1 MSTEKKSQDKKP
13 TGLDDQAVADYLL
26 ANPDFLMER
35 RKLLTQ
41 LNIPH
46 PAGGAV
52 SLVERQVEVLRQ
64 ENRKLEQRLV
74 DWMEI
79 ARSNDRLLAHLHELA
94 IAILSE
100 EGLEKRLEVLIQQL
114 NSDFGA
120 DEAVLVRV
128 GNGHGAAHIRY
139 LPRTDDGLDGILET
153 LESGRPMCRPLSEKR
168 RERLF
173 PGNKRLTSAAFVPL
187 GVGAGNGIL
196 VLASNEPRH
205 FHPSLDTTYLARLGE
220 LVTAALAARPA

>member
-1 MSTEKKSQDKKP
+1 MSTDKSKKP
-13 TGLDDQAVADYLL
+13 GNNQLDAQAVADYLL

-41 LNIPH
+41 LEIPH
-46 PAGGAV
+46 PSGGAV

-94 IAILSE
+94 IAVLSASD
-100 EGLEKRLEVLIQQL
+100 LQTRIEVLMRHL
-114 NSDFGA
+114 KSDFGA
-120 DEAVLVRV
+120 DDAVLVRV
-128 GNGHGAAHIRY
+128 GQGHDADNVHY
-139 LPRTDDGLDGILET
+139 LTKTDAGLDGILET

-173 PGNKRLTSAAFVPL
+173 PSNKRLTSAAFVPL
-187 GVGAGNGIL
+187 GVGAANGIL
-196 VLASNEPRH
+196 VLASKEPRH

-220 LVTAALAARPA
+220 LVTAALAARTA

>member
-1 MSTEKKSQDKKP
+1 MTTEKKDRES
-13 TGLDDQAVADYLL
+13 GALDAQAVADYLL
-26 ANPDFLMER
+26 AHPDFLRER

-46 PAGGAV
+46 PAGGGAV

-79 ARSNDRLLAHLHELA
+79 ARANDRLLAHLHELA
-94 IAILSE
+94 IAILGE
-100 EGLEKRLEVLIQQL
+100 ADLEQRLEVLTRKL
-114 NSDFGA
+114 HSDFGA

-128 GNGHGAAHIRY
+128 GKGHDGAHVRY
-139 LPRTDDGLDGILET
+139 LERTDAGCDGILET

-173 PGNKRLTSAAFVPL
+173 PGNKRLASAAFVPL
-187 GVGAGNGIL
+187 GVGAANGFL
-196 VLASNEPRH
+196 ALASNDPKH

-220 LVTAALAARPA
+220 LVTAALAARTA

>member
-1 MSTEKKSQDKKP
+1 MSTDKKP
-13 TGLDDQAVADYLL
+13 PKKTALDAQAVADYLL
-26 ANPDFLMER
+26 AHPDFLRDR

-41 LNIPH
+41 LSIPH

-79 ARSNDRLLAHLHELA
+79 ARVNDRLLAHLHALA
-94 IAILSE
+94 IALLGE
-100 EGLEKRLEVLIQQL
+100 ADPERRLDVLTQRL
-114 NSDFGA
+114 HSDFGTDA
-120 DEAVLVRV
+120 AVLVRL
-128 GNGHGAAHIRY
+128 GHGHDGTHVRY
-139 LPRTDDGLDGILET
+139 LLRTDAGCEGILGT
-153 LESGRPMCRPLSEKR
+153 LESGQPMCRPLSEKR

-173 PGNKRLTSAAFVPL
+173 PGNKRLASAAFVAL
-187 GVGAGNGIL
+187 DDGAAGGFL
-196 VLASNEPRH
+196 TLASNDPKH

-220 LVTAALAARPA
+220 LASAALAARSL

>member
-1 MSTEKKSQDKKP
+1 LSTESKAPKKKP
-13 TGLDDQAVADYLL
+13 AGLDDQAVADYLL
-26 ANPDFLMER
+26 AHPDFLKDR

-94 IAILSE
+94 IAILNA
-100 EGLEKRLEVLIQQL
+100 EGLENRLAVLIQQL
-114 NSDFGA
+114 NEDFGA
-120 DEAVLVRV
+120 DEALLVRV
-128 GNGHGAAHIRY
+128 GNGHGSENLRY
-139 LPRTDDGLDGILET
+139 LPRNDAGIDGILET

-187 GVGAGNGIL
+187 GVGAANGIL
-196 VLASNEPRH
+196 VLASKEPRH
-205 FHPSLDTTYLARLGE
+205 FHPSLDTTYLSRLGE
-220 LVTAALAARPA
+220 LVTAALTARSA

>member
-1 MSTEKKSQDKKP
+1 MSTEKKTPKK
-13 TGLDDQAVADYLL
+13 TALDAQTVADYLL
-26 ANPDFLMER
+26 AHPDFLRSR

-41 LNIPH
+41 LSIPH

-79 ARSNDRLLAHLHELA
+79 ARANDRLLAHLHELA
-94 IAILSE
+94 ITLLA
-100 EGLEKRLEVLIQQL
+100 EGDPKRRLDALTQRL
-114 NSDFGA
+114 HSNFGA
-120 DEAVLVRV
+120 DDAVLVRL
-128 GNGHGAAHIRY
+128 GKGHDGAHVRY
-139 LPRTDDGLDGILET
+139 LLRTDAGCEGIMGT
-153 LESGRPMCRPLSEKR
+153 LESGQPMCRPLSEKR

-173 PGNKRLTSAAFVPL
+173 PGNKRLASAAFVAL
-187 GVGAGNGIL
+187 GVGAADSFL
-196 VLASNEPRH
+196 TLASNDPKH

-220 LVTAALAARPA
+220 LVSAALAVRSS

>member
-1 MSTEKKSQDKKP
+1 LSTENKSTEKRTS
-13 TGLDDQAVADYLL
+13 GLSDQAVADYLL
-26 ANPDFLMER
+26 AHPDFLMDR

-46 PAGGAV
+46 SAGGAV

-94 IAILSE
+94 IAILNE

-114 NSDFGA
+114 NEDFGA
-120 DEAVLVRV
+120 DEAVLIRV
-128 GNGHGAAHIRY
+128 GNGHAGANIRY
-139 LPRTDDGLDGILET
+139 LPRNDDGLDGILET

-173 PGNKRLTSAAFVPL
+173 PGNKRLTSTAFVPL
-187 GVGAGNGIL
+187 GVGAANGIL
-196 VLASNEPRH
+196 VLGSNEPRH

>member
-1 MSTEKKSQDKKP
+1 MSTEKKP
-13 TGLDDQAVADYLL
+13 EAPALDAQAVADYLL
-26 ANPDFLMER
+26 AHPDFLVER
-35 RKLLTQ
+35 RKLLAQ
-41 LNIPH
+41 LTIPH

-79 ARSNDRLLAHLHELA
+79 ARTNDRLLAHLHELA
-94 IAILSE
+94 IAVLSE
-100 EGLEKRLEVLIQQL
+100 TGLEERLAVLMRQL
-114 NSDFGA
+114 REDFGA
-120 DEAVLVRV
+120 DEALLARLGKGHDGEHVRYFD
-128 GNGHGAAHIRY
+128 R
-139 LPRTDDGLDGILET
+139 DDGALDGVLET
-153 LESGRPMCRPLSEKR
+153 LESGQPLCRPMSEKR

-187 GVGAGNGIL
+187 GVGASNGVL

-220 LVTAALAARPA
+220 LVTAALAARTA

>member
-1 MSTEKKSQDKKP
+1 MNTERKDRGSH
-13 TGLDDQAVADYLL
+13 TLDDQAVADYLL
-26 ANPDFLMER
+26 AHPDFLRDR

-41 LNIPH
+41 LSIPH
-46 PAGGAV
+46 PSGGAV

-79 ARSNDRLLAHLHELA
+79 ARANDRLLAHLHELA
-94 IAILSE
+94 IAVLG
-100 EGLEKRLEVLIQQL
+100 EGELEQRLEVLTQKL
-114 NSDFGA
+114 HSDFGA
-120 DEAVLVRV
+120 EEVVLVRV
-128 GNGHGAAHIRY
+128 GNGHDGAHIRY
-139 LPRTDDGLDGILET
+139 LQRNDAGCDGLLET
-153 LESGRPMCRPLSEKR
+153 LESGRPLCRPLSEKR

-187 GVGAGNGIL
+187 GVGAANGFL
-196 VLASNEPRH
+196 ALASNDPKH

-220 LVTAALAARPA
+220 LVTAALAARTV

>member
-1 MSTEKKSQDKKP
+1 MSTEKKSPEKK
-13 TGLDDQAVADYLL
+13 TGGIDAQAVADYLL
-26 ANPDFLMER
+26 AHPDFLVER
-35 RKLLTQ
+35 RKLLT
-41 LNIPH
+41 LLHIPH

-79 ARSNDRLLAHLHELA
+79 ARANDRLLAHLHEMA
-94 IAILSE
+94 IAILAE
-100 EGLEKRLEVLIQQL
+100 EGLEKRLDVLIRQL

-120 DEAVLVRV
+120 DEALLVRV
-128 GNGHGAAHIRY
+128 GKGHGSNNIRY
-139 LPRTDDGLDGILET
+139 LQRTDGGLDGVLES

-168 RERLF
+168 RESLF

-196 VLASNEPRH
+196 VLASNDPKH

-220 LVTAALAARPA
+220 LVTAALAARSA